1 MSCGGAGSRVS
12 VEVSVVV
19 GVVDDGV
26 GDGLVVREDVVVDE
40 CVGAGVGATPPPPL
54 ARIARP

>member
-1 MSCGGAGSRVS
+1 VFCGGTGSMVS

-26 GDGLVVREDVVVDE
+26 GDGLVVREDVLVDE
-40 CVGAGVGATPPPPL
+40 CVVAGVGGPPPPPL
-54 ARIARP
+54 ARMARP

>member
-1 MSCGGAGSRVS
+1 MVS

-26 GDGLVVREDVVVDE
+26 GDGLVVREDVVVGE
-40 CVGAGVGATPPPPL
+40 CVVAGVGATPPPPL
-54 ARIARP
+54 ARMARP

>member
-1 MSCGGAGSRVS
+1 MVS

-26 GDGLVVREDVVVDE
+26 DEGLVVVYDDVVVDE
-40 CVGAGVGATPPPPL
+40 CVWVGVGAVPPPPL
-54 ARIARP
+54 ARMARP

>member
-1 MSCGGAGSRVS
+1 MVS
-12 VEVSVVV
+12 VDESVVV

-26 GDGLVVREDVVVDE
+26 GDGLVVRDEDVVDG
-40 CVGAGVGATPPPPL
+40 CVVVGVGAPPPPL